1 VPTTLA
7 MERLTN
13 PFLRAK
19 DSSELAA
26 RRLQKDNF

>member
-1 VPTTLA
+1 
-7 MERLTN
+7 LTN
-13 PFLRAK
+13 PFLRSR